1 MGNLFDIQAE
11 YFDII
16 SELEELEGEITPELE
31 ERLKINAKELEF
43 KLKAYYYYV
52 KQNEGNIKT
61 LNDEIERL
69 QNKKVSIE
77 NINGRLKEKM
87 KEALLLFGNNG
98 KSGNKQLKYDT
109 INIYN
114 VYHKPLILEVEDE
127 VFMDSDKNKEFIRTK
142 VINTIDKK
150 AVKEAILKGRE
161 IEDCF
166 IDFNAN
172 YIVLR

>member
-98 KSGNKQLKYDT
+98 KKIKL
-109 INIYN
+109 
-114 VYHKPLILEVEDE
+114 
-127 VFMDSDKNKEFIRTK
+127 
-142 VINTIDKK
+142 
-150 AVKEAILKGRE
+150 
-161 IEDCF
+161 
-166 IDFNAN
+166 
-172 YIVLR
+172 